1 MLKKATSQFMLLSI
15 HACCSGLGV
24 SGEGPENVGRIRSGA
39 WELLQRAE
47 HRSKISTEAVAR
59 LWRDKQGPTSHARW
73 FDSGG

>member
-1 MLKKATSQFMLLSI
+1 MPAAQVLVSLEKGLKMSVA
-15 HACCSGLGV
+15 
-24 SGEGPENVGRIRSGA
+24 IRSGA

-47 HRSKISTEAVAR
+47 HRSKISTEAVAQ